1 MGDVVKVGDGLLLD
15 YNDFGAWAGVVIP
28 IVGRDPAAQWVLSG
42 QDFNKTISMHL
53 FNVSGDTLQLLT
65 GTATAQPLP
74 AANGF
79 PLLNN
84 TGITFDLSE
93 NASETIYVVGFVGV
107 TNISIGFAKLTAT

>member
-1 MGDVVKVGDGLLLD
+1 MGEMVKVGDGLLLD
-15 YNDFGAWAGVVIP
+15 YHDFGAWAGVVIP
-28 IVGRDPAAQWVLSG
+28 IVGRDPAANWVLS
-42 QDFNKTISMHL
+42 QDAFNKTISMHL

-65 GTATAQPLP
+65 GTAANQPLP

-93 NASETIYVVGFVGV
+93 NAAESIYVVGFAGA
-107 TNISIGFAKLTAT
+107 TNIAIGFAKLTGT